1 MHKNGNI
8 WRIEDFWTVLGKKE
22 NKVISNPGINEVSI
36 YQTKAY
42 TIAHYNSKVWKI
54 IYNHLAD
61 DITAYVCNVSS

>member
-1 MHKNGNI
+1 M
-8 WRIEDFWTVLGKKE
+8 ETSDVLKTFGQYWGKKE

-36 YQTKAY
+36 YQTKVY
-42 TIAHYNSKVWKI
+42 TIALYNSKVWKI